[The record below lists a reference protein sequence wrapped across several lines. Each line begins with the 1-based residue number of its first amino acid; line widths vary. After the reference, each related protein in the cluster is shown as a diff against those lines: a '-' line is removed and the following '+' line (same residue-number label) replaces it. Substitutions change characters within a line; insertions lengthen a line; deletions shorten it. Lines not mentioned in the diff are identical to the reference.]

1 MDNLIL
7 LRACHGRVIDLVELA
22 RMANPEDRALLERK
36 IQFIRLAL
44 QEIVWVRQ
52 QIDTEAHLEETA
64 EMISLCW
71 QIREMLQLAE
81 LHMMPYRP
89 SSNYIFIR

>member
-1 MDNLIL
+1 MTDNLTL
-7 LRACHGRVIDLVELA
+7 LRACQGRVIDLVELA
-22 RMANPEDRALLERK
+22 GLAAPEDRALLERK
-36 IQFIRLAL
+36 IQFIRLAF

-52 QIDTEAHLEETA
+52 QIDTDTHLEETA

-81 LHMMPYRP
+81 VHITHNLALR
-89 SSNYIFIR
+89 